1 MTLKLKTKLRKC
13 IAIFGI
19 TLSVI
24 LSIWLV
30 TGFWWIVFTMV
41 SGMMITC
48 FILTIYDAF
57 VDWENV
63 IETNQGEEK

>member
-1 MTLKLKTKLRKC
+1 MTLKLKIKLRSC

-19 TLSVI
+19 IISVI

-30 TGFWWIVFTMV
+30 TGFWWIMFTTF

-48 FILTIYDAF
+48 FILTIYDVF
-57 VDWENV
+57 VDWERN
-63 IETNQGEEK
+63 E